1 MFIQQIADFA
11 SNNII
16 LVSAFIIILILLFRT
31 YIVPAGAKS
40 VTTMEAVR
48 LINHQNALVLD
59 VRTQE
64 EFSKSHIVNAVNIP
78 MGLLSDRIS
87 EIQSHKLEPVI
98 LVCQSGNRSIQSAR
112 TLKKN
117 EFTQLYNLSGGM
129 MSWRQS
135 NLPTEAGNKS
145 KSGKVEK
152 AQKKTPENISAG
164 RKNGKESDQST
175 TTQTPNGK
183 EEKIIVYI
191 TTYCPYSGK
200 VTRLL
205 DKKGIHYLKVNVD
218 NSPDIRKV
226 VNGKSQQYTFPQLF
240 KGDVHIGNCDEVYQ
254 LDRDGK
260 LDAILGLKHT

>member
-1 MFIQQIADFA
+1 MFIQQLADFA
-11 SNNII
+11 TNNII
-16 LVSAFIIILILLFRT
+16 LISAFVIILFLLLRT

-40 VTTMEAVR
+40 VTAMEAVR

-64 EFSKSHIVNAVNIP
+64 EFSKSHIVNAINIP
-78 MGLLSDRIS
+78 MGLLSARLS
-87 EIQSHKLEPVI
+87 EIQSRKSEPVI

-129 MSWRQS
+129 MSWQQS
-135 NLPTEAGNKS
+135 NLPTESGSKS
-145 KSGKVEK
+145 KSGKVDK
-152 AQKKTPENISAG
+152 AQKKTPNISASN
-164 RKNGKESDQST
+164 KNAKESDQHSN
-175 TTQTPNGK
+175 TQEQSGG

-205 DKKGIHYLKVNVD
+205 DKKGVDYLKVNVD
-218 NSPDIRKV
+218 NSPDVRQV
-226 VNGKSQQYTFPQLF
+226 VSVKSQQYTFPQLF
-240 KGDVHIGNCDEVYQ
+240 KGDMHIGNCDEVYQ